1 MDPLASLTML
11 EPKAN
16 VKNPPLFPLGVDLSF
31 SWDYNQYLKLQ
42 PTNLTIQAVLI
53 SNPQTVITIANAIP
67 GNLKNYTW
75 PAQAQLNQ
83 TNPIITAWYTLRIY
97 DGGVGLY
104 GVLPQGGYLTTF
116 SGLTLGLYKKS
127 DYIPGAEMN
136 RKLFFFR
143 SLV

>member
-1 MDPLASLTML
+1 
-11 EPKAN
+11 
-16 VKNPPLFPLGVDLSF
+16 
-31 SWDYNQYLKLQ
+31 
-42 PTNLTIQAVLI
+42 
-53 SNPQTVITIANAIP
+53 
-67 GNLKNYTW
+67 NLKNYTW

-136 RKLFFFR
+136 PPLSGTYQFAPVTNSALKAIVPVATLAI
-143 SLV
+143 